1 MLAMNDWKKLSN
13 PAFEEYEAGIFVCA
27 TTGNGDAP
35 ENAEKF
41 WRFLKRRTQPK
52 TLLANRMHFAVLG
65 LGDTNYDKFCHMGKS
80 MDARL
85 SEVGGRRMHN
95 LGTADEAVGLE
106 GTVEP
111 WIETLYPA
119 LMKALGRDG
128 VGAKDTTLASVGNG
142 DTSNKAN
149 EDSTLGVGPETGRE
163 GMARQGEEGA
173 PAMEVE
179 RVAVEGKVEEK
190 DAEPHVADRVGLPQA
205 RGGPLTQASGAQ
217 WVESLLAPADFQQIR
232 EKALAAAKDRPWTA
246 YTPSV
251 KVIFMDESGP
261 GAECT
266 PPVAEAHPIPKR
278 GSPPRS
284 STSSQSSLPCSTPLN
299 HGGASLAPPAAP
311 SPTALKPPSPFTGRL
326 SPFTGVT
333 GGGRAAPTGAAPLAT
348 LQAQGASYSYEHP
361 AQAKVRHAVYLT
373 KTAGDGHHSEPPT
386 RRVLELELDTQDC
399 DPPFPYVPGDAVGI
413 RCPNRTEA
421 VERVLERVGREGG
434 RAGNRKSR
442 LQVTDGVAVGG
453 VLGTA
458 CWTLEEVVREVMDLE
473 GTPKPHVLKA
483 LAAYTQDEGDQALLW
498 WLGVGGEGGK
508 ALYESWILE
517 QRLSLAE
524 VLELIPS
531 AAPTLAALLDL
542 LPPLPARYYSV
553 ASSPLVCPTRLR
565 IAFSVVE
572 YELPR
577 PGGGVIRRTGVCTS
591 WMERML
597 REAAGPASGDDKCL
611 YTSSRAPSLPPSLPL
626 YLKPAKEFVLP
637 GSPSWPLILVG
648 PGTGVAPFM
657 GFLSHRQARR
667 EALKHSRSDVC
678 SGYWRGDFDVW
689 DDAEDGAGTGVEME
703 EEGIGSFAQ
712 KGGEGPIWLFFGC
725 RTKAGDWIYREE
737 MENFLKRGVLSELQ
751 TAFSRESAR
760 KVYVQDR
767 MQEQGEALARMLL
780 KEGAYLYVCGDAENM
795 ARDVHASLRTLLV
808 QHGGRQEGLGSEEE
822 AEAFLVELKQRQR
835 YVLDIWA

>member
-1 MLAMNDWKKLSN
+1 
-13 PAFEEYEAGIFVCA
+13 
-27 TTGNGDAP
+27 
-35 ENAEKF
+35 
-41 WRFLKRRTQPK
+41 
-52 TLLANRMHFAVLG
+52 
-65 LGDTNYDKFCHMGKS
+65 
-80 MDARL
+80 
-85 SEVGGRRMHN
+85 
-95 LGTADEAVGLE
+95 
-106 GTVEP
+106 
-111 WIETLYPA
+111 
-119 LMKALGRDG
+119 
-128 VGAKDTTLASVGNG
+128 
-142 DTSNKAN
+142 
-149 EDSTLGVGPETGRE
+149 
-163 GMARQGEEGA
+163 
-173 PAMEVE
+173 
-179 RVAVEGKVEEK
+179 
-190 DAEPHVADRVGLPQA
+190 
-205 RGGPLTQASGAQ
+205 
-217 WVESLLAPADFQQIR
+217 
-232 EKALAAAKDRPWTA
+232 
-246 YTPSV
+246 
-251 KVIFMDESGP
+251 
-261 GAECT
+261 
-266 PPVAEAHPIPKR
+266 
-278 GSPPRS
+278 
-284 STSSQSSLPCSTPLN
+284 
-299 HGGASLAPPAAP
+299 
-311 SPTALKPPSPFTGRL
+311 
-326 SPFTGVT
+326 
-333 GGGRAAPTGAAPLAT
+333 
-348 LQAQGASYSYEHP
+348 
-361 AQAKVRHAVYLT
+361 
-373 KTAGDGHHSEPPT
+373 
-386 RRVLELELDTQDC
+386 
-399 DPPFPYVPGDAVGI
+399 
-413 RCPNRTEA
+413 
-421 VERVLERVGREGG
+421 
-434 RAGNRKSR
+434 
-442 LQVTDGVAVGG
+442 VTDGVAVGG